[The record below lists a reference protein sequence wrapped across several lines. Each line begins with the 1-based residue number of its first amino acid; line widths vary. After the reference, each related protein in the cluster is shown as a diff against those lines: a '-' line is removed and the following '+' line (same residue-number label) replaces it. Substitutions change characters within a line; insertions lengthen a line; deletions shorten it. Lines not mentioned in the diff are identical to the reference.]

1 MLEDDHIKEWRN
13 FIAKN
18 AQILK
23 GVLSWGDILLLNP
36 KENGENFTPTQ
47 LGIYGFQDK
56 FTID

>member
-1 MLEDDHIKEWRN
+1 MLEDDHLTECRN

-47 LGIYGFQDK
+47 LGIYGF
-56 FTID
+56 

>member
-1 MLEDDHIKEWRN
+1 MLEYDYSKESGN

-18 AQILK
+18 SQILK

-36 KENGENFTPTQ
+36 QENSENFTSAQ
-47 LGIYGFQDK
+47 LGIYGFQDM

>member
-1 MLEDDHIKEWRN
+1 MLEDDYSQECGN

-36 KENGENFTPTQ
+36 EEK
-47 LGIYGFQDK
+47 K
-56 FTID
+56 